1 MNEGAREQGAN
12 EGAWEQGMSEGR
24 VRGNAL

>member
-12 EGAWEQGMSEGR
+12 EGAWEQGMNEGR